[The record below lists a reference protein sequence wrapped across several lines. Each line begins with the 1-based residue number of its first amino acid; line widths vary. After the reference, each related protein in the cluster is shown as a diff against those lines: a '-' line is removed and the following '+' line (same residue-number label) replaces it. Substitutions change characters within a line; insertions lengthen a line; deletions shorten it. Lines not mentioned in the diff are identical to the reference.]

1 MHSGLLP
8 RRGFVAGLFAAAAV
22 SGGCQRAESDP
33 KPSAE
38 QRELSVF
45 AASSLRDAFTE
56 LGREF
61 ERAHAG
67 VRVVFNVAGTQELRT
82 QLEHGARA
90 DVFASA
96 DLKHAN
102 ELVESKRILA
112 PVSFARNEP
121 VVVVPID
128 AEPGLRAFGDLPSVA
143 KLVIGTPEVP
153 IGRYTLQILDRANQQ
168 LGADFRSRVEAKVV
182 SRELNVRQV
191 LAKISLGEADAAIV
205 YRTDANAAREKVR
218 IVPIP
223 PDLNVIAEYPIAV
236 VADAQQPELAVEWVN
251 LLRSEAGRKVLLAAG
266 FLPPEAP
273 AQPK

>member
-1 MHSGLLP
+1 
-8 RRGFVAGLFAAAAV
+8 
-22 SGGCQRAESDP
+22 
-33 KPSAE
+33 
-38 QRELSVF
+38 
-45 AASSLRDAFTE
+45 
-56 LGREF
+56 
-61 ERAHAG
+61 
-67 VRVVFNVAGTQELRT
+67 VFNFAGTQELRT

-102 ELVESKRILA
+102 GLLESKRILA

-121 VVVVPID
+121 VVVVPIE
-128 AEPGLRAFGDLPSVA
+128 AKPGLRAFADLPSVT

-153 IGRYTLQILDRANQQ
+153 IGRYTLQILDRASRQ
-168 LGADFRSRVEAKVV
+168 LGADFRSRVEAKVA

-191 LAKISLGEADAAIV
+191 VAKISLGEADAGIV
-205 YRTDANAAREKVR
+205 YRTDANAARDKVR

-223 PDLNVIAEYPIAV
+223 ADLNVIAEYPIAV

-251 LLRSEAGRKVLLAAG
+251 LLRSEAGRKVLLGAG
-266 FLPPEAP
+266 FLAPEAP